1 MNRRI
6 FPPILLALGL
16 AVAAG
21 PALAQPAPAGPADC
35 PGDDWT
41 TVRVSKLKPGGT
53 LDGLRKAMADH
64 VKWYRDHGY
73 GTDQFTFGQVMAY
86 DPKLKRRAPAEGKYV
101 TIRAHSSEVPKSRH
115 DAAWDAYVAE
125 YAANSTIES
134 TTVVCM
140 MK

>member
-6 FPPILLALGL
+6 SLALIL
-16 AVAAG
+16 AFAAG
-21 PALAQPAPAGPADC
+21 PAMAQPAPADC

-73 GTDQFTFGQVMAY
+73 TADQFAFGQVMAY
-86 DPKLKRRAPAEGKYV
+86 DPKLKRRAPVAGKYV
-101 TIRAHSSEVPKSRH
+101 TMRWHSSEVPKDKH
-115 DAAWDAYVAE
+115 DAAWNAYVAE